1 MEGQRPLIGASC
13 VGVNALI
20 CSPSPCARVSH
31 TLSSPSSSELTMFR
45 LRVLGQV
52 DLRDP
57 NGREVTAVLVQPKRL
72 ALLAYLV
79 AFRPQRMHRRDA
91 LLPLFWPDIPESRAR
106 SSL

>member
-1 MEGQRPLIGASC
+1 
-13 VGVNALI
+13 
-20 CSPSPCARVSH
+20 
-31 TLSSPSSSELTMFR
+31 MFR

-57 NGREVTAVLVQPKRL
+57 EGREVTAVLVQPKRL

-106 SSL
+106 SSLRQALHQLRQALGPDVLITRGAD